1 VGARTVPARQPP
13 AIRAGTEPA
22 SGLALKTGALPGAKM
37 LSMRTVL
44 IVDDHPGFRGL
55 ARAVLQAEGFGVVG
69 EAADGAAAI
78 QAVRALRPDVVL
90 LDIQLPD
97 MNGFEVAERLLGR
110 GEGGTVVLISS
121 RDAADYGTRVAASP
135 AAGVPRQGRP
145 VRRRAGGSAG
155 GRRPGTGARAMTPR
169 RWALVALA
177 GAALVWALGGEW
189 VSISHGVRESHL
201 LDVTV
206 GLSFFAAGIVALD
219 RRPGNVIGPLMIA
232 YAATWFLGNWSNLP
246 IPVFPTL
253 VFVAGLFGAPLLAH
267 IALAY
272 PSGRLRTRFDRV
284 VLGTLY
290 AEAAAVG
297 IAGMLTFPRRSPGSS
312 RCPWTP
318 LFVPDRTVFI
328 AVNRISDHS
337 AVVLVPLVLAAIW
350 RRWWRASQGER
361 RELAPLWA
369 AASLLAVVYLM
380 GAFASP
386 DAQDGF
392 SYLLWELRAMLQ
404 ISLPIVFVWGLLSSR
419 LARSAVG
426 DLVVAL
432 DRPLPPGGLQAALA
446 QTLADPALQVVY
458 ALEGEPAVERRDRE
472 RRWVDANGL
481 PVTLPSPDARVAT
494 VVERNGQPLA
504 ALLHDPALDP
514 GLVRAAGAAAGMA
527 IENERLHAQVRAQLD
542 EVRASRARIV
552 QASDEER
559 LRIERNLH
567 DGAQQRLLTLSLALH
582 TARRQ
587 LAQLGADADP
597 ALVET
602 VRRASEELRL
612 AIEELRELA
621 RGIHPAILTDEGLG
635 PALRSLASRTS
646 VPVTLVEVP
655 SGRLPQPIEA
665 TAYFVVSEALANL
678 TKHAHATSAS
688 VRVRLDHDDQSTGR
702 QAGEQAR
709 LLVEVRDDGV
719 GGADPACGSGL
730 RGLHDRVAAVGG
742 RLWVTSPPGQGTV
755 VQAWLPRH
763 ADPIQDRTGPAG
775 AAVRR

>member
-1 VGARTVPARQPP
+1 
-13 AIRAGTEPA
+13 
-22 SGLALKTGALPGAKM
+22 
-37 LSMRTVL
+37 
-44 IVDDHPGFRGL
+44 
-55 ARAVLQAEGFGVVG
+55 
-69 EAADGAAAI
+69 
-78 QAVRALRPDVVL
+78 
-90 LDIQLPD
+90 
-97 MNGFEVAERLLGR
+97 
-110 GEGGTVVLISS
+110 
-121 RDAADYGTRVAASP
+121 
-135 AAGVPRQGRP
+135 
-145 VRRRAGGSAG
+145 
-155 GRRPGTGARAMTPR
+155 MTLR

-177 GAALVWALGGEW
+177 GAALAWALGGEW
-189 VSISHGVRESHL
+189 VSISRGVQESHL

-206 GLSFFAAGIVALD
+206 GLSFFGAGIVALD
-219 RRPGNVIGPLMIA
+219 RRPGNVIGPLMIV
-232 YAATWFLGNWSNLP
+232 YAVTWFLGNWGNQ

-253 VFVAGLFGAPLLAH
+253 GFVAGLFGAPLLAH

-272 PSGRLRTRFDRV
+272 PSGRLRTGFDRV
-284 VLGTLY
+284 VLGAFY
-290 AEAAAVG
+290 AAAAAVG
-297 IAGMLTFPRRSPGSS
+297 LAGALTFPRPGPGCG
-312 RCPWTP
+312 RCPWTL
-318 LFVPDRTVFI
+318 LFFPNRTVFT
-328 AVNRISDHS
+328 AVNRISDRS
-337 AVVLVPLVLAAIW
+337 AMVLVPLVLAAIW
-350 RRWWRASQGER
+350 LRWRRASQGER
-361 RELAPLWA
+361 RELVPLWA
-369 AASLLAVVYLM
+369 AATLLAVVYLM

-386 DAQDGF
+386 ETDEEF

-446 QTLADPALQVVY
+446 QTLADPALKVVY
-458 ALEGEPAVERRDRE
+458 ALEGEPAVEQRDGE
-472 RRWVDANGL
+472 RRWVDASGL
-481 PVTLPSPDARVAT
+481 PVTLPPPGAGLSPGAGRGARVAT

-527 IENERLHAQVRAQLD
+527 IENERLHALVRAQLD

-552 QASDEER
+552 QASDQER

-602 VRRASEELRL
+602 VRSASEELRL
-612 AIEELRELA
+612 AIGELRELA

-635 PALRSLASRTS
+635 PALRSLVGRSS

-655 SGRLPQPIEA
+655 SGRLSRPVEA
-665 TAYFVVSEALANL
+665 TAYFVVCEALANL
-678 TKHAHATSAS
+678 TKYAHAASAS
-688 VRVRLDHDDQSTGR
+688 VRVCLDDDQGAGR
-702 QAGEQAR
+702 QAGGQAG

-719 GGADPACGSGL
+719 GGADPARGSGL

-742 RLWVTSPPGQGTV
+742 RLAVTSPPSQGTV

-763 ADPIQDRTGPAG
+763 TDHAQDRTGPAG